1 MFKIRAFFY
10 CNAVRLAI
18 CKGWYFAHSEKTLA
32 LALDDGMI
40 SLWEEAL
47 DHKTSLS
54 GQLFIEVP
62 VQSQE
67 SERSYNMFVLGDID
81 FDCFC
86 TILRLNFVTVPIK
99 WCFLEVSNSQVYMYS
114 LHLGQRN

>member
-1 MFKIRAFFY
+1 MYINFVVLNGANTCILVNYSLLR
-10 CNAVRLAI
+10 NTIL
-18 CKGWYFAHSEKTLA
+18 SKTLA

-54 GQLFIEVP
+54 EQRFIEVP

-81 FDCFC
+81 FEC
-86 TILRLNFVTVPIK
+86 
-99 WCFLEVSNSQVYMYS
+99 
-114 LHLGQRN
+114 

>member
-54 GQLFIEVP
+54 E
-62 VQSQE
+62 
-67 SERSYNMFVLGDID
+67 
-81 FDCFC
+81 
-86 TILRLNFVTVPIK
+86 
-99 WCFLEVSNSQVYMYS
+99 
-114 LHLGQRN
+114 